1 MQNWHIAFLGLCEL
15 PANLTD
21 FELAYFFTFTDTERT
36 SIESRRGTLHQL
48 ACAIHI
54 GFIKMTGRTLDAF
67 ETIPRPLLKHL
78 GETLEIEVPTLAS
91 LRALYRRRSTLFE
104 HQQWAADVLDFQPL
118 TERQQR
124 FLTGLLRKEA
134 QKAVTQS
141 HLVRFA
147 RRWLYEKQIL
157 IPGERRLLDFVRAAV
172 PYAEQEMLKAIESVI
187 PEQIRVHWFSEICSP
202 RSKGKSVLE
211 WLQKDPGKAS
221 RKHLL
226 EQVERVEYLKYLK
239 LHEYPLDNIRLERQR
254 RYAQRMRKRR
264 PIRYQALQEPR
275 RTLELVCF
283 LRITLLQTADVVISL
298 ADKHILKIRRE
309 AVEGVIA
316 ANAQLAITLRQ
327 RIANLQAFAKP
338 PERTADE
345 LREEIFA
352 LLPEAE
358 AVQFTSRAAEARYR
372 MCDDA
377 RQIRPLLKALLVL
390 EFEGAP
396 DNPLIEAIHTIREFH
411 QRNLRHL
418 PDRTEG
424 SFAPLWDRIIQ
435 GRDRKRALRAYEAG
449 VLFEL
454 RKALRNGSVWVP
466 YSLSYRSRDQLLIP
480 SKQWAETRK
489 RYYKQLN
496 VPLESDEFLSRFT
509 PLIESGL
516 KSVAKVVEAGEIA
529 IEQGEL
535 QLHKLEAEEKS
546 PEVERVR
553 KALFKEVGTV
563 QLPDLIME
571 VDSHTRFSWT
581 LLGRE
586 PESERELLTT
596 YGALLAHGTEM
607 SAKSVSLMI
616 PGVSETAIADSMCLL
631 EDDRRLRT
639 SNDRSVEF
647 MRRHAI
653 TRSWGDGTFASSD
666 SMSLDATRHLYS
678 ARVDPRRRRHGIG
691 IYTHKLDQWAL
702 IYDQPV
708 VLMQRQAGVAIE
720 GMVRQQATADIERLA
735 VDTHGFTHFGMA
747 AAKVLGFDLCPRL
760 KGLRH
765 QKLHVPKGVHIPPI
779 LKPIVVKDITPQQIK
794 SGWDSFVRVVA
805 SIEDGWTSGVL
816 ALERFGAA
824 SRADPIHKCGT
835 ALGKLFLTLFLCD
848 LLNNESF
855 RRELLRILDHGEST
869 HTLLR
874 AIHSGSIT
882 AARGRRREELFAISG
897 SLTLLANLTM
907 SWMTHHMQ
915 AVLDTWRRESGRAV
929 DAAVLKHIGPGHY
942 EGVNFRGIFDFPTYK
957 YLERLI
963 RATRGGDRKGM

>member
-1 MQNWHIAFLGLCEL
+1 MQNWHIAFLGLREL
-15 PANLTD
+15 PADLTD
-21 FELAYFFTFTDTERT
+21 FELAYFFSFTDTEHT
-36 SIESRRGTLHQL
+36 AIESWCGALHQL
-48 ACAIHI
+48 AGAIHI

-78 GETLEIEVPTLAS
+78 GETLGIAVPTLAS

-104 HQQWAADVLDFQPL
+104 HQQWAAEVLGFQPL

-124 FLTGLLRKEA
+124 FLIGLLRKEA

-157 IPGERRLLDFVRAAV
+157 IPGELRLLDFVRATV
-172 PYAEQEMLKAIESVI
+172 PYAELEMLKAIESAI
-187 PEQIRVHWFSEICSP
+187 PEQIRAQWFSEICSP

-211 WLQKDPGKAS
+211 WLQKDPGRAS
-221 RKHLL
+221 RKHIS
-226 EQVERVEYLKYLK
+226 EQVERVEYLKCLRV
-239 LHEYPLDNIRLERQR
+239 HEHTLD
-254 RYAQRMRKRR
+254 
-264 PIRYQALQEPR
+264 
-275 RTLELVCF
+275 
-283 LRITLLQTADVVISL
+283 
-298 ADKHILKIRRE
+298 DKQILKVRRE
-309 AVEGVIA
+309 AVEEVIA
-316 ANAQLAITLRQ
+316 ANAQLAVSLRL
-327 RIANLQAFAKP
+327 RVSELQAFAKP
-338 PERTADE
+338 PQRSADE

-352 LLPEAE
+352 LFPEE
-358 AVQFTSRAAEARYR
+358 ETIIFTSRASEARYR

-377 RQIRPLLKALLVL
+377 RRIRPLLNALLVL
-390 EFEGAP
+390 DFEGAP
-396 DNPLIEAIHTIREFH
+396 DNPLIAAIHAIRAFH
-411 QRNLRHL
+411 QRNLRIL
-418 PDRTEG
+418 PDLTDG
-424 SFAPLWDRIIQ
+424 AFAPLWDRIIQ

-496 VPLESDEFLSRFT
+496 VPLEPDKFLSRFT
-509 PLIESGL
+509 PLVKTGL
-516 KSVAKVVEAGEIA
+516 KGVAEVVEAGEIA

-535 QLHKLEAEEKS
+535 QLHKLEAEEIS

-563 QLPDLIME
+563 QFPDLIME
-571 VDSHTRFSWT
+571 VDSHTRFSWA

-586 PESERELLTT
+586 PASERELLTI

-616 PGVSETAIADSMCLL
+616 PGVSETAIADSMWLL

-639 SNDRSVEF
+639 SNDTSVEL

-720 GMVRQQATADIERLA
+720 GIVRQQAAADVERLA

-747 AAKVLGFDLCPRL
+747 VSKVLGSARTPARRVDR
-760 KGLRH
+760 
-765 QKLHVPKGVHIPPI
+765 
-779 LKPIVVKDITPQQIK
+779 DI
-794 SGWDSFVRVVA
+794 RVVDVA
-805 SIEDGWTSGVL
+805 GESDHVL
-816 ALERFGAA
+816 DDTPHAGSTRYLA
-824 SRADPIHKCGT
+824 SRKWKRCR
-835 ALGKLFLTLFLCD
+835 CC
-848 LLNNESF
+848 
-855 RRELLRILDHGEST
+855 
-869 HTLLR
+869 
-874 AIHSGSIT
+874 HSQ
-882 AARGRRREELFAISG
+882 AHWSG
-897 SLTLLANLTM
+897 
-907 SWMTHHMQ
+907 
-915 AVLDTWRRESGRAV
+915 
-929 DAAVLKHIGPGHY
+929 P
-942 EGVNFRGIFDFPTYK
+942 F
-957 YLERLI
+957 
-963 RATRGGDRKGM
+963 